1 MRAAATTSPLFAA
14 LRLFSDG
21 SLPRSTN
28 RLEGGGSRP
37 HTPAFRCV
45 RLVLQTASYREQ
57 RSAWQAGAAAPTLKL
72 PAALGLSFRRNAI
85 AGNETLGRWG
95 LSPHT
100 PPLWLRSACLAD
112 SSLPLAAR
120 RLAGGGC
127 RAHTPAFRCVRLVL
141 QTARYRGQRIAWRV
155 WAAAPTSPLSAALGL
170 SCRRSATAGN
180 EMLGRW
186 GLPRPHPRFSLHSG
200 SLTGVSLPRATKRL
214 AGGGC
219 RPHTPAFRCARVLQ
233 TTRYRGQRHGVGAVA
248 PQTPAFRCAPQI
260 KHARPRDHLI
270 ICCGLHFDAHAV
282 RPPPSRMLPV
292 FF

>member
-100 PPLWLRSACLAD
+100 PP
-112 SSLPLAAR
+112 PL
-120 RLAGGGC
+120 
-127 RAHTPAFRCVRLVL
+127 
-141 QTARYRGQRIAWRV
+141 
-155 WAAAPTSPLSAALGL
+155 AALGL
-170 SCRRSATAGN
+170 SRRQIATAGS
-180 EMLGRW
+180 ETLGRW
-186 GLPRPHPRFSLHSG
+186 GLPRPHPRFSLRSACLADG
-200 SLTGVSLPRATKRL
+200 SLSRATNCL
-214 AGGGC
+214 AGVGC
-219 RPHTPAFRCARVLQ
+219 RPHIPAFRCARLVLQ
-233 TTRYRGQRHGVGAVA
+233 TIRYRGQRNAWQVGAAA
-248 PQTPAFRCAPQI
+248 PTPPLFAAF
-260 KHARPRDHLI
+260 
-270 ICCGLHFDAHAV
+270 G
-282 RPPPSRMLPV
+282 
-292 FF
+292 